1 MSYIG
6 KFIINKQDNIDYN
19 FFRMKRKLAG
29 IAIMTFIIL
38 ALMLALVRYAQ
49 GVSVMTSMLSA
60 LIVAVI
66 GTSLMVGAN
75 IASVVMRVNKLYK
88 TGKMSD
94 FSVQYTIDRNGVHA
108 KSERG
113 DTDFSWKQIYLAR
126 ETKRAIYLIAGE
138 NRAAVIPKRQIQ
150 SESELVSLRAM
161 LKKYVAAGRAK
172 VA

>member
-29 IAIMTFIIL
+29 VAIMTFTIL
-38 ALMLALVRYAQ
+38 ALMLVLVRYAQ
-49 GVSVMTSMLSA
+49 GVPVMTSVLSA
-60 LIVAVI
+60 LIVAVV
-66 GTSLMVGAN
+66 GTCLMVGVN

-113 DTDFSWKQIYLAR
+113 DTDFNWKQIYLAR

-138 NRAAVIPKRQIQ
+138 NRAVVIPKRQIE
-150 SESELVSLRAM
+150 SESELATLRA
-161 LKKYVAAGRAK
+161 LLHKYVATGRAK